1 MKRYLFAALMAMVLV
16 GFNSCKKEDDKN
28 VAEEGVG
35 TYDVKISYFFE
46 EDKKLYNSGMEA
58 ETAVATVSLDG
69 ENLKVEIDGD
79 VMKLVKIKEA
89 SNGFTFDVE
98 DFTYTEDGESITMT
112 GYNGF
117 VLGENTACAGAYISA
132 TKKLE
137 FYYEMPRDNFY
148 EMFVAEMMSD
158 EEWVNS
164 CLEEKGYANVEEIM
178 AYALNYAKESY
189 AKYKFILDFECTK
202 K

>member
-1 MKRYLFAALMAMVLV
+1 MKRYLFAALMATVLV
-16 GFNSCKKEDDKN
+16 GFASCSKDEDKN

-35 TYDVKISYFFE
+35 TYDVKITYFFE
-46 EDKKLYNSGMEA
+46 QDKKLYNSGMEP
-58 ETAVATVSLDG
+58 ETETATVSLDG

-79 VMKLVKIKEA
+79 VLKLVKIREA

-98 DFTYTEDGESITMT
+98 DVTFTDEGESFTLT

-117 VLGENTACAGAYISA
+117 VLGEDVAYAGAYISA

-137 FYYEMPRDNFY
+137 FYYEMSRDKFY
-148 EMFVAEMMSD
+148 DIFVDEMMSD
-158 EEWVNS
+158 EEWVKS
-164 CLEEKGYANVEEIM
+164 CLEEKGYANTDEIK
-178 AYALNYAKESY
+178 AYALSYAKENY
-189 AKYKFILDFECTK
+189 GEYRFVLDFECTK